1 MKRTIFG
8 WIVLIGSMVSGVYV
22 GAWLMFIK
30 PIIEACKAFDAGT
43 LTGLMVGTTALKCVF
58 ASLVGWIIVYV
69 GSVVAQRLFDTG
81 HANYRRRNNKRR
93 KY

>member
-1 MKRTIFG
+1 MKRVIFG
-8 WIVLIGSMVSGVYV
+8 WIVLIGSLVCGTYV

-58 ASLVGWIIVYV
+58 ASFVGWVIVYI
-69 GSVVAQRLFDTG
+69 GTIVADRLFATG
-81 HANYRRRNNKRR
+81 YANYRRRNNKRR